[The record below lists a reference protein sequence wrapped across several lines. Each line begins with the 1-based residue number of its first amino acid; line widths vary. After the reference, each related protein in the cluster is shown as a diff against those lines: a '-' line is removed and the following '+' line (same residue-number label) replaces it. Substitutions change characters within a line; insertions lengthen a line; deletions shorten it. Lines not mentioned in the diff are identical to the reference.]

1 MMTTEAITH
10 DQAVT
15 HLLQDQDVE
24 TRYPAKVVSSERI
37 TPQDADAEVREIVL
51 EIDRGVPPEGD
62 KRDKVTYD
70 LGQSVGVLAPG
81 SPDFGTE
88 HHLRLYSV
96 ADLPGRGPKGE
107 PRITLCVRRCFY
119 VDEYSGEKYP
129 GIASNYL
136 CDLKVGDRLTLTGPY
151 GLAFEVPDELDADLI
166 LIGTGTGIAPF
177 RALIK
182 HIYRNVEGWR
192 GRVRLFYGAKSG
204 LELLYM
210 NEEKNDLAQYYD
222 EATFEAF
229 QALSPRPHWGDP
241 IAWEDVITQRGQ
253 EVWSMLGDPKTRV
266 YIAGLE
272 KMRPELDA
280 VFAGLAGSEKKWQ
293 RRKAELMAGG
303 RWVELLY

>member
-1 MMTTEAITH
+1 
-10 DQAVT
+10 
-15 HLLQDQDVE
+15 
-24 TRYPAKVVSSERI
+24 
-37 TPQDADAEVREIVL
+37 VL
-51 EIDRGVPPEGD
+51 GARASRGD
-62 KRDKVTYD
+62 FTYE

-81 SPDFGTE
+81 SADFGTE

-96 ADLPGRGPKGE
+96 ADLPGRGPMGK

-119 VDEYSGEKYP
+119 VDEYSGEEYP

-136 CDLKVGDRLTLTGPY
+136 CDLKAGDKLTLTGPY
-151 GLAFEVPDELDADLI
+151 GLAFEVPEELDADLI

-177 RALIK
+177 RALVK

-192 GRVRLFYGAKSG
+192 GRIRLFYGAKSG
-204 LELLYM
+204 LDLLYM
-210 NEEKNDLAQYYD
+210 NEEKNDLTQYYD
-222 EATFEAF
+222 QETFKAF

-241 IAWEDVITQRGQ
+241 IAWDDVITQRGQ

-266 YIAGLE
+266 YVAGLE
-272 KMRPELDA
+272 KMRPELDT
-280 VFAGLAGSEKKWQ
+280 VFAGLAGSEKKWE